1 VTDGVKLNSNG
12 FEPFGDFSSINN
24 AGYTY
29 IYAAFASPTLPTG
42 VVSDITGLDMTLS
55 ESSGTWEVGQTVT
68 MDEKPAVSTT
78 ANLIFDSTG
87 AVSGLTTSDVAGQ
100 LMSNKDTPALTFGDG
115 AGTGETWDEE
125 LPAGTHLQT
134 SFVATN
140 VEGTSS
146 ATSNEIT
153 PQ

>member
-1 VTDGVKLNSNG
+1 MTDTTA
-12 FEPFGDFSSINN
+12 N
-24 AGYTY
+24 ASGGTY
-29 IYAAFASPTLPTG
+29 IYAAFAGGGGPTG
-42 VVSDITGLDMTLS
+42 VVGDITGLDMMLS
-55 ESSGTWEVGQTVT
+55 ESTGTWEVGQKVT
-68 MDEKPAVSTT
+68 MDEKPAVETT

-87 AVSGLTTSDVAGQ
+87 AVTGLSTQPVAGQ
-100 LMSNKDTPALTFGDG
+100 LMSNKDTPKLTFGDG

-153 PQ
+153 P